1 VILIFI
7 PFLEYL
13 KKKTRKIKEKM
24 NQVENFLN
32 KINEIQNEN
41 KQTLSI
47 YLLEQNGWNLI
58 RDVYSKK
65 IQVIIIIL

>member
-1 VILIFI
+1 
-7 PFLEYL
+7 
-13 KKKTRKIKEKM
+13 M

-32 KINEIQNEN
+32 KINEIQKEN
-41 KQTLSI
+41 KQILSI